1 VTRTVVIP
9 VDSTGAVRSTGSL
22 LRVALMRVLVV
33 GGLTASAW
41 LLSDAVASADTGTP
55 AGTANGSGHA
65 AAPAPRH
72 HRHASAESLLA
83 ALLSEHKPW
92 ESALDAASDARTL
105 GESDAQPC
113 GAPARQP
120 ADTSPTRPWSA
131 PAEDGYSGS
140 GGTSGG
146 TRSGSVSNT
155 VPQPLLAERIAEKQ
169 ARKAAEQA
177 AAASPPPVV
186 QAPPPVLES
195 PVVTKALIRKPV
207 RVAPSAAQLGASA
220 AANHSD
226 LGWSSSQHHLPMPA
240 PQPAP
245 APAAPS
251 ASTGGFDNSGGAR
264 GALVVLTSQSAS
276 QPPATWSVE
285 HRTDGRAPGSLP
297 GLPSTSP
304 D

>member
-9 VDSTGAVRSTGSL
+9 VDSKGAVRSTGSL
-22 LRVALMRVLVV
+22 LRVALVRTLVV
-33 GGLTASAW
+33 GGLAASAW
-41 LLSDAVASADTGTP
+41 LLSDAVASADTETP
-55 AGTANGSGHA
+55 AGTANVSGHA
-65 AAPAPRH
+65 AAPTPRH
-72 HRHASAESLLA
+72 HRHASPEDLIT

-92 ESALDAASDARTL
+92 DSALDTRTP
-105 GESDAQPC
+105 GEPDAQPS
-113 GAPARQP
+113 GTPAGQP
-120 ADTSPTRPWSA
+120 AGTSPTRQRPA
-131 PAEDGYSGS
+131 PAEYGYSGC

-177 AAASPPPVV
+177 AAAPPPPAV
-186 QAPPPVLES
+186 QAPPPVVES

-207 RVAPSAAQLGASA
+207 RVAPSAAQLGAPA
-220 AANHSD
+220 MAGHSD
-226 LGWSSSQHHLPMPA
+226 LGWSSPQHRLPMPA

-264 GALVVLTSQSAS
+264 GALIVLTSQSVS